1 MKKFAFITVVG
12 IVVLTTFAFYM
23 HKTISK
29 PGNYFKIGKSNGSDV
44 FLRATPYNEY
54 QITMEADSIEIHWF
68 GEKVATLPYES
79 DLGRILLQ
87 DNE

>member
-1 MKKFAFITVVG
+1 MKKFALITVVG

-29 PGNYFKIGKSNGSDV
+29 PGNYFKIGKHNVSNV
-44 FLRATPYNEY
+44 YLRATPEYEY
-54 QITMEADSIEIHWF
+54 QLLMESDSIAVYYF
-68 GEKVATLPYES
+68 GEKICKLPYES